1 MKSFPKLIRSE
12 RERER
17 ETLIDLNY
25 IFIGQ
30 IIEIPSIFFLLL
42 NFIEALASSLHTL
55 FEALAFGA

>member
-30 IIEIPSIFFLLL
+30 IIEIPSIFF
-42 NFIEALASSLHTL
+42 FVAEFH
-55 FEALAFGA
+55 